1 MLDPLLNRLDQFQRR
16 HPIIGFPY
24 AVFTRYREDHGGW
37 LGSLVSYYGF
47 FSLYPLLIV
56 FVTVSSWLFSDRP
69 DLMQQVLEALWSQLP
84 FADAGMT
91 QAQVDERVS
100 SLGPNPWVFALS
112 LLVTLWGGLGVVK
125 VLQDGVNSIWGVA
138 RFRRPRSLRKIL
150 HSLALLGL
158 LGLGLV
164 VSAVVAAVTLAAGLP
179 FGGLVAAAIAN
190 LALIASVTV
199 AVYRMAIATETTIRE
214 LIPGACII
222 AAGGYTVT
230 LIGGLYVQNVVARM
244 TGLYG
249 PFASTIGLLAYISL
263 IVQIFVVGTEV
274 NVVRSRQLWPR
285 SMTATLGEAD
295 HRAMRLTMSREAL
308 SSTDVL
314 TMPRPPHG

>member
-1 MLDPLLNRLDQFQRR
+1 
-16 HPIIGFPY
+16 
-24 AVFTRYREDHGGW
+24 
-37 LGSLVSYYGF
+37 
-47 FSLYPLLIV
+47 
-56 FVTVSSWLFSDRP
+56 
-69 DLMQQVLEALWSQLP
+69 
-84 FADAGMT
+84 
-91 QAQVDERVS
+91 
-100 SLGPNPWVFALS
+100 
-112 LLVTLWGGLGVVK
+112 
-125 VLQDGVNSIWGVA
+125 
-138 RFRRPRSLRKIL
+138 
-150 HSLALLGL
+150 
-158 LGLGLV
+158 
-164 VSAVVAAVTLAAGLP
+164 
-179 FGGLVAAAIAN
+179 
-190 LALIASVTV
+190 
-199 AVYRMAIATETTIRE
+199 
-214 LIPGACII
+214 
-222 AAGGYTVT
+222 VT